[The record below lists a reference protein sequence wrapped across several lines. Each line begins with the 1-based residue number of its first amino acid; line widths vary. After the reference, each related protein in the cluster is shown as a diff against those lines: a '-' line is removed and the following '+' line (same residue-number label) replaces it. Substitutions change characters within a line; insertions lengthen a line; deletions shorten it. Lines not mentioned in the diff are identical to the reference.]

1 MAILCAVDGTQ
12 PHESVVSTADDLAR
26 AYDDEL
32 IVLHVMTKDRFES
45 RGQDRTE
52 YYVDDAAREAREMAR
67 EAAADVLDSTDR
79 VVARGRVGDPTAEI
93 LEVADRVSARY
104 LVLGGRKRS
113 PVGKAL
119 FGSTT
124 QSILLEA
131 TTPVVTV
138 MDEE

>member
-1 MAILCAVDGTQ
+1 MTILCAVDGTQ
-12 PHESVVSTADDLAR
+12 PHESVVSTADDLAN

-67 EAAADVLDSTDR
+67 EAAVDVLDSTDR

-138 MDEE
+138 MDEK

>member
-1 MAILCAVDGTQ
+1 MTILCAVDRAQ
-12 PHESVVSTADDLAR
+12 PHESVVSTADDLAG

-32 IVLHVMTKDRFES
+32 IVLHVMTRDQFES

-67 EAAADVLDSTDR
+67 EAAADVLDATDR
-79 VVARGRVGDPTAEI
+79 VVARGRVGEPTAEI
-93 LEVADRVSARY
+93 LEVADRASARY

-119 FGSTT
+119 FGSTV

-131 TTPVVTV
+131 TTPVVTI